1 MNDRYVHLTPRLRC
15 ALSMLNGSGI
25 VADIGCDHGRLTAAL
40 LQQHACEQVIAA
52 DISEPSLEKAKQ
64 LLFHIGLNDRVSFR
78 LGNGLDVLDRSENVD
93 AIALLG
99 MGGTLMVELLSR
111 DTEKIKDHT
120 ALVLQPMRAQSDIRE
135 YLYRNAFRITHDRIV
150 CERGRYYQI
159 FRAEKGD
166 GIQLWPYGFPNDF
179 FEVGYQS
186 FADADENLSPYCELQ
201 LSILNKQLRTAGG
214 SPGESKLR
222 MRIDAYRQIIEHLRN
237 TYEHSDIL

>member
-99 MGGTLMVELLSR
+99 MGGTLMVELPLSFCSR
-111 DTEKIKDHT
+111 CVRKAIYANTFIGTRSGLRMIGSSMSAAGIIKSFVPKRETGYNSGRTDFRMT
-120 ALVLQPMRAQSDIRE
+120 FSKSDIKALPMRMRT
-135 YLYRNAFRITHDRIV
+135 F
-150 CERGRYYQI
+150 
-159 FRAEKGD
+159 
-166 GIQLWPYGFPNDF
+166 
-179 FEVGYQS
+179 
-186 FADADENLSPYCELQ
+186 
-201 LSILNKQLRTAGG
+201 LRTANC
-214 SPGESKLR
+214 SCPF
-222 MRIDAYRQIIEHLRN
+222 
-237 TYEHSDIL
+237 